1 MKRNRTE
8 GVQPGLFEG
17 PPAGPVAKPAPRPGV
32 SEASPPAPTLRFSG
46 VYREWHSHYGH
57 NIQHVDILAGED
69 GHTREAGL
77 FAAAF
82 AQARPVTDPPRAKES
97 AG

>member
-1 MKRNRTE
+1 MVVAAYMLYRH
-8 GVQPGLFEG
+8 PGWTVMFEHG
-17 PPAGPVAKPAPRPGV
+17 D
-32 SEASPPAPTLRFSG
+32 
-46 VYREWHSHYGH
+46 Y
-57 NIQHVDILAGED
+57 D
-69 GHTREAGL
+69 GWNPCDAGL